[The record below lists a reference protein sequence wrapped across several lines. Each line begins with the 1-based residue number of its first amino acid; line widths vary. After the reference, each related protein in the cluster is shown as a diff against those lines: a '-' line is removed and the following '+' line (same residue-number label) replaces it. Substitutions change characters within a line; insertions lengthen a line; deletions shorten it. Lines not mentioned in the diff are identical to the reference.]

1 MLYIAE
7 SEMFVCIRLHNLKN
21 KCKLTLGDS
30 VSHYG
35 NISLS
40 VLFHCHWGYVVADL
54 LEHGMCCV
62 Y

>member
-1 MLYIAE
+1 
-7 SEMFVCIRLHNLKN
+7 MFVCIRLHNLKN